1 MFDSEQNKEHQKT
14 LCNEVRKLSNE
25 TKKQRAIRIE
35 TLVGNPYSLNTKDFK
50 NIKMTDIFM
59 ITLPKLQ
66 QKESDKIH
74 KTIHKRDIADQIV
87 LTISIEITSLDQIQI
102 EVFSQTK

>member
-35 TLVGNPYSLNTKDFK
+35 TLVGDPYSLNTKDFK
-50 NIKMTDIFM
+50 NIKMTM